1 MYVLVRLEDRAET
14 TDTLIYYV
22 SELRSSLEEIL
33 LSLYEELIFMNIPK
47 ETIDKYINSFQIIQV
62 PFLEN

>member
-1 MYVLVRLEDRAET
+1 MYVLVRLENRAET

>member
-1 MYVLVRLEDRAET
+1 MYVLVRLENRAET

-47 ETIDKYINSFQIIQV
+47 ETIDKYINSFQVIQV
-62 PFLEN
+62 PYLEN

>member
-1 MYVLVRLEDRAET
+1 MYVLVRLENRAET
-14 TDTLIYYV
+14 TDTLIYYI

-62 PFLEN
+62 PYLEN

>member
-47 ETIDKYINSFQIIQV
+47 ETINKYINSFQIIQV
-62 PFLEN
+62 PYLEN

>member
-47 ETIDKYINSFQIIQV
+47 EIIDKYINSFQIIQV
-62 PFLEN
+62 PYLEN

>member
-1 MYVLVRLEDRAET
+1 MYVLVRLENRAET

-33 LSLYEELIFMNIPK
+33 LSLYEELIFMNVPK

-62 PFLEN
+62 PYLEN

>member
-33 LSLYEELIFMNIPK
+33 LSLHEELIFMNIPK

-62 PFLEN
+62 PYLEN

>member
-47 ETIDKYINSFQIIQV
+47 KTIDKYINSFQIIQV

>member
-1 MYVLVRLEDRAET
+1 MYVLVRLENRAET

-62 PFLEN
+62 PYLEN

>member
-33 LSLYEELIFMNIPK
+33 LSLYEELIFINIPK

-62 PFLEN
+62 PYLEN

>member
-62 PFLEN
+62 PYLEN